1 MSTLTKHPD
10 LKAIEKISK
19 ALGDKNRLSIL
30 LHITKQG
37 GCAPCAEIHDIIDL
51 TQPSVSH
58 HVKILTEAGLID
70 AEKEGRNFKY
80 TLNVK
85 VLEQY
90 LKFLE
95 KLKND

>member
-1 MSTLTKHPD
+1 MATKTLD
-10 LKAIEKISK
+10 LKSIEKVSK

-30 LHITKQG
+30 LHITKKG
-37 GCAPCAEIHDIIDL
+37 GCAPCAEIHEIIDL
-51 TQPSVSH
+51 AQPSISH
-58 HVKILTEAGLID
+58 HVKILVEAGLVEP
-70 AEKEGRNFKY
+70 EKEGRNFKY

-85 VLEQY
+85 VLDDY